1 MSAFDWRGASSVF
14 AGEQEYAG
22 RQLDG
27 MSPQAAYYWR
37 KKSGLTGSRVA
48 PVRGWRKTKPA
59 NSANCERASN
69 HGK

>member
-1 MSAFDWRGASSVF
+1 MSVFDWRGASSVF

-27 MSPQAAYYWR
+27 MSPQSAYYHR
-37 KKSGLTGSRVA
+37 KKAGLTGSRVA

-69 HGK
+69 HDK